1 MIISFLSRCDFLEE
15 VKWVGFGEFFD
26 CVKVMYFKFYFYDVY
41 WDFDVINDRI
51 KLEFV
56 GYDFI
61 LFVIKNWM
69 DIVLGFLREIN
80 GMKINMDL
88 LKFCERK
95 VFV

>member
-1 MIISFLSRCDFLEE
+1 M
-15 VKWVGFGEFFD
+15 GFGEFFD